1 MYTCIQI
8 IANLSNLIEPF
19 LPFAA
24 KKIRGFLEIKNPMWM
39 PIEIKEGK
47 INNFNILFD
56 RIDKNIV
63 EEELGRLKDK
73 KN

>member
-1 MYTCIQI
+1 
-8 IANLSNLIEPF
+8 
-19 LPFAA
+19 
-24 KKIRGFLEIKNPMWM
+24 MWM